1 MGNCPAEGGLCRGAG
16 RVIVDELPVQCDGAK
31 LIYHFLIDGL
41 PVRHTYFSA
50 EAILECGE
58 GCIDKGHGGLV
69 RIDFVDTILTS
80 MFFVEKPYE
89 LKKA

>member
-1 MGNCPAEGGLCRGAG
+1 
-16 RVIVDELPVQCDGAK
+16 
-31 LIYHFLIDGL
+31 L

-50 EAILECGE
+50 EAILDCGE

-69 RIDFVDTILTS
+69 RIDFVDTILAS